1 MPLNTSINTPYLV
14 LTGIILIAIT
24 FVFVTMQPM
33 LTEISTLRH
42 DITENT
48 NTLQQKQ
55 DFINSLSAKVQLLQT
70 QPDAEKQLSV
80 VVPQNDETQDVL
92 RVVGQ
97 YASATGVVVGGV
109 TNNSQDRQSEL
120 DASIARG
127 DITTAPSD
135 MRTLSFQVQ
144 TISSYAQLREFMK
157 ALEKSP
163 RIIDVAHV
171 SVKKSDQSADQ
182 VSASLDM
189 QAYSQQ

>member
-55 DFINSLSAKVQLLQT
+55 DFINSLSVKVQLLQT